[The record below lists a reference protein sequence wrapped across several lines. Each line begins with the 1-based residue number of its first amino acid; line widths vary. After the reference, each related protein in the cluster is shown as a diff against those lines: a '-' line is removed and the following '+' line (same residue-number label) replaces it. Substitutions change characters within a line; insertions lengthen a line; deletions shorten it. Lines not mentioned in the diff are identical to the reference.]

1 MPTAPVLNSPPPTA
15 VIEAESSKHQLR
27 PIPSAFAPVLLTPIV
42 LLIHGF
48 HPYAGDAGI
57 YVAGVRHILDP
68 SLYPL
73 NAAFPAAFTRLSLF
87 PWAMAA
93 LVRLTHAPLSW
104 SLLAAHLLSTL
115 LFLTACHQL
124 AGRLFVSESARWLSL
139 LLAAAF
145 FTLPIAGTAL
155 FVMDPYVTA
164 RSFSTPLSL
173 MAVAASIDRAWPR
186 TILLLTLTA
195 LVHPL
200 MAVYAIAFVVLHALV
215 ASGRTRLALSL
226 CAATLAIC
234 AAAFAL
240 AHRAPISL
248 AYRQAV
254 ALPPRTFLFL
264 ARWHWYEVLGLVFP
278 LILFAMALLWLG
290 SNSRKGALSLA
301 CLLLGTT
308 TLVIAALFVPTVGPY
323 LFVPLQILR
332 SFQLIYALGI
342 VLSGGVLA
350 TLLSRSR
357 IASVCLVFL
366 LFAGMFAAQRIA
378 WTRSDP
384 IEWPDAYPSNPYQ
397 QAFLWIRDNTPHN
410 AVFAFNPR
418 LVYLPGEDE
427 QGFRA
432 ISERDHLADDKDA
445 GIAAVIPQLAD
456 RWATQ
461 RNAELNV
468 DRMTDSERIATLS
481 PLGATWLLLPP
492 TANTA
497 FPCPWQNRVV
507 KVCRINH

>member
-1 MPTAPVLNSPPPTA
+1 MPTAPVLNSPPPTT
-15 VIEAESSKHQLR
+15 VIEAESPKHR
-27 PIPSAFAPVLLTPIV
+27 PRPSSSLAPLLLTPIV
-42 LLIHGF
+42 LLVHGF

-73 NAAFPAAFTRLSLF
+73 NAAFPAAFTKLSLF
-87 PWAMAA
+87 PWAIAA
-93 LVRLTHAPLSW
+93 LVRLSHAPLSW
-104 SLLAAHLLSTL
+104 ALLAAHLLSIL
-115 LFLTACHQL
+115 LFLTACQQL
-124 AGRLFVSESARWLSL
+124 AARLFNSESARWSSL
-139 LLAAAF
+139 LLAAVC
-145 FTLPIAGTAL
+145 FTLPVAGTAL

-164 RSFSTPLSL
+164 RSFSTPLGL
-173 MAVAASIDRAWPR
+173 LAVAASIDRAWPR
-186 TILLLTLTA
+186 TILLLSLTA
-195 LVHPL
+195 LIHPL
-200 MAVYAIAFVVLHALV
+200 MAIYTIAFVLLHALI
-215 ASGRTRLALSL
+215 ASERTRLALIL
-226 CAATLAIC
+226 CTAIIAVC

-264 ARWHWYEVLGLVFP
+264 ARWHWYEILGLVFP
-278 LILFAMALLWLG
+278 LLLFAMALLRLG
-290 SNSRKGALSLA
+290 SNNRKGALSLA

-308 TLVIAALFVPTVGPY
+308 SIVIAALFVPPVGPY
-323 LFVPLQILR
+323 LLVPLQVLR
-332 SFQLIYALGI
+332 SFQLIYAIGV

-378 WTRSDP
+378 WAGSSP
-384 IEWPDAYPSNPYQ
+384 IAWPGAHPDNPYQ
-397 QAFLWIRDNTPHN
+397 QAFLWIRDNTPNN
-410 AVFAFNPR
+410 AVFAFNPG
-418 LVYLPGEDE
+418 LVYLPREDE

-456 RWATQ
+456 RWASQ
-461 RNAELNV
+461 RNAELSV
-468 DRMTDSERIATLS
+468 DQMTDSERIATLS
-481 PLGATWLLLPP
+481 PLGTTSLLLPP

-497 FPCPWQNRVV
+497 FPCPWHNGVV
-507 KVCRINH
+507 KVCRMNR